1 MSKVGKVGREGTKI
15 DGVVSAGG
23 WAFVISF
30 ELIPLE
36 QMVNGG
42 LPRCLESQE
51 LTVACVHVEGVT
63 PKLRKEER
71 KPHEKRLQ

>member
-1 MSKVGKVGREGTKI
+1 M
-15 DGVVSAGG
+15 
-23 WAFVISF
+23 ISF

-51 LTVACVHVEGVT
+51 LTVACVHLEGVT

-71 KPHEKRLQ
+71 KPHEKRLQEDR